1 MTRVNR
7 MIDVRG
13 ILITSTV
20 FIFILIFSVWIKI
33 DTLNEQLNMEKSN
46 CYLQGTDLG
55 ALLQEKY
62 IEGTID
68 ILDGDFTGWC
78 EAHATYGVEDELR
91 AQDPD
96 LYEKLCGK

>member
-1 MTRVNR
+1 MTRVNLVS
-7 MIDVRG
+7 MG
-13 ILITSTV
+13 SAV
-20 FIFILIFSVWIKI
+20 FIFILIFSIWVKI
-33 DTLNEQLNMEKSN
+33 DKLNEQLNMEKSN
-46 CYLQGTDLG
+46 CYLQGTDMG

-68 ILDGDFTGWC
+68 ILDGNFTGWC
-78 EAHATYGVEDELR
+78 EAHETYGVADELR